1 MESLKSLAKKN
12 KALFVTWGFLV
23 FIAILNL
30 FNFSFVL
37 DKIQYIYY
45 GLYFIMTFI
54 VFVVIDKKSEF
65 RINQLLI
72 VLVTLSTIALA
83 IKDALLV
90 LPLFLIYPF
99 LSSKKSHWISMILA
113 GFTYFIAIVGILF
126 IFFIGYG
133 FGSTTLIEQNK
144 SPNSKHQLSM
154 YLVDSGALGGN
165 TLIYLDKLCLNTF
178 KHRRTVFVGPFGAE
192 NKLIW
197 IDDKTFSID
206 EHIIDVNTK
215 DTIRQRK

>member
-1 MESLKSLAKKN
+1 MESLKNLAKKN

-30 FNFSFVL
+30 FNFSFIL
-37 DKIQYIYY
+37 DKVQYIYY
-45 GLYFIMTFI
+45 GVYFIMTFI
-54 VFVVIDKKSEF
+54 VFVFINKKSEF

-72 VLVTLSTIALA
+72 ALITLSTLILSV
-83 IKDALLV
+83 KDIFLV

-99 LSSKKSHWISMILA
+99 LSSKKSHFISTILA
-113 GFTYFIAIVGILF
+113 GFTYFIAILGILF
-126 IFFIGYG
+126 VFFIGYG

-144 SPNSKHQLSM
+144 SPNSKHQISM
-154 YLVDSGALGGN
+154 YLVDGGATGGN
-165 TLIYLDKLCLNTF
+165 TLIYLDKLYLNTF
-178 KHRRTVFVGPFGAE
+178 EYRRRVFVGSFGAE
-192 NKLIW
+192 DKLTW

-215 DTIRQRK
+215 DTIWE